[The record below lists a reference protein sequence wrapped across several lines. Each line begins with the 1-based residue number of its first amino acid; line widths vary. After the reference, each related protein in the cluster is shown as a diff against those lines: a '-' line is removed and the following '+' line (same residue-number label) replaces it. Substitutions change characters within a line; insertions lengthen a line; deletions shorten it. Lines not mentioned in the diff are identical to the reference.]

1 MGQIRVTGTGRLK
14 VKPDTT
20 RLVMTLSGTYKDY
33 EDAMK
38 HSADDTEDVK
48 KSIMKF
54 GIGKEDIK
62 TVTFSV
68 DASYENYNKKGE
80 YDRHFV
86 GYEYNH
92 VLKVEFANNNELLG
106 KILYALAHSDTDPEI
121 SIRYTVKDPE
131 LEKTK
136 LLGDA
141 LRDAERK
148 AEAAVI
154 LGMLIFHHKTR
165 KWKFRIL
172 VPVSVVLWAGVE
184 VNRGG
189 LNGILLMIM
198 EAISMAAVLLVT
210 LI

>member
-1 MGQIRVTGTGRLK
+1 MSEKIVQTAGREQL
-14 VKPDTT
+14 
-20 RLVMTLSGTYKDY
+20 G
-33 EDAMK
+33 
-38 HSADDTEDVK
+38 
-48 KSIMKF
+48 
-54 GIGKEDIK
+54 DIAPM
-62 TVTFSV
+62 F
-68 DASYENYNKKGE
+68 
-80 YDRHFV
+80 
-86 GYEYNH
+86 
-92 VLKVEFANNNELLG
+92 
-106 KILYALAHSDTDPEI
+106 AHSDADPEI